1 MLPPSHWLL
10 LQILKL
16 SDLAQLLAMVTHEAA
31 DQTLILLRLLYSGLK
46 WTVSTTQPASDLGL
60 QALLLA
66 DNSAPNTLGLLP
78 VWATL
83 VDPSLTKKAAV
94 TSFWVTCPGAIANA
108 TKTGFPLFTPETRS
122 LTLTHGSREKCKEF
136 TVFSEIKQK

>member
-94 TSFWVTCPGAIANA
+94 TFFWVTCPGAIANA